1 VNIGNEIMEYLESNY
16 KDNFKNIAVSLALL
30 TLFSVS
36 LYMSLKQKDTE
47 IYHNPLIPSVID
59 WNNSTYICSSDFVI
73 DDINMVGDKIGIG
86 SNYKWPIFE
95 IKGISP
101 SGKIAVLIG
110 KSYFVYEIKESKS
123 SPPEID

>member
-95 IKGISP
+95 IKGISLRE
-101 SGKIAVLIG
+101 K
-110 KSYFVYEIKESKS
+110 
-123 SPPEID
+123 